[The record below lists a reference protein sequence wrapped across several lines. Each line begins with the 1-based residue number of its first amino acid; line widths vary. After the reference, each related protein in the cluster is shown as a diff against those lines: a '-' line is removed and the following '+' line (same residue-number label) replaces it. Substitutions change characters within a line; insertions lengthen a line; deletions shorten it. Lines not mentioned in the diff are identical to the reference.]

1 MNQSSPQIAT
11 DAPGPDGT
19 LPPEVLRGILLF
31 NARRYDEAHHV
42 LQAVWCREHGPLR
55 LLYQGIIQVG
65 AAAIHVDRGHV
76 AQALVMFDRARPKL
90 EGLPPVCR
98 GVRVARFREA
108 AARCEAAV
116 RAAGDGAEGP
126 CSAVSFPTVE
136 LGDRVS

>member
-1 MNQSSPQIAT
+1 MNQSSQRR
-11 DAPGPDGT
+11 APADSGAEGG
-19 LPPEVLRGILLF
+19 LPPEVLRGIRLF

-65 AAAIHVDRGHV
+65 AAAIHVDRGRV

-116 RAAGDGAEGP
+116 RAAGEGAGEP
-126 CSAVSFPTVE
+126 CAAASFPTVE
-136 LGDRVS
+136 LGDQAS